1 MEVLNEL
8 NGKVNLLLKR
18 YTALEAENKKLKA
31 TIEALSDKEKQM
43 VAHIASLEDKMVSV
57 NLNGA
62 VTDDSDKAEMR
73 KQLDIL
79 IEDIDRIL
87 KTLND

>member
-18 YTALEAENKKLKA
+18 YAVLEAENKKLKA
-31 TIEALSDKEKQM
+31 TIDALTDKEKQM
-43 VAHIASLEDKMVSV
+43 VAHITSLEDKMVSV
-57 NLNGA
+57 NLNGT
-62 VTDDSDKAEMR
+62 VTDDGEKAEMR

>member
-8 NGKVNLLLKR
+8 NGKVSLLLKR

-31 TIEALSDKEKQM
+31 TIEVLSDKEKQM
-43 VAHIASLEDKMVSV
+43 ATHIASLEDKMVSV
-57 NLNGA
+57 NLTGT
-62 VTDDSDKAEMR
+62 VTDDSEKAEMR